1 MKEYQLNSNESGQRF
16 DKYLKK
22 LLPNATTSFLYK
34 MLRKKNITLNGKKAT
49 GNEKLQEHDVVQ
61 LFFSDETY
69 LKFSQNS
76 HELQTEYEAL
86 QKLDY
91 KKLPV
96 VYEDEDMLVVNKPHN
111 MLSQK
116 AKPLDVSANE
126 YVLSYLMNTKQLP
139 LEVFQTFHPSV
150 CNRLDR
156 NTTGLLIAGKSMNG
170 LQELSKMLR
179 TRDVKKFYR
188 CIVYGTVER
197 GATIKGYVTKNEKT
211 NKVTVTTHE
220 TDHSLYIE
228 TEYQPLKCENGCTL
242 LEIHLITGRTHQIR
256 AHLSSIGH
264 PIIGD
269 MKYGNGDIN
278 KMFYDKYKVTHQMLH
293 AFRIEF
299 PDGRIVKVDPPE
311 LFTRIMNDK

>member
-49 GNEKLQEHDVVQ
+49 GNEKLQEHDIVR

-69 LKFSQNS
+69 LKFSQNI
-76 HELQTEYEAL
+76 EEVQREYETL
-86 QKLDY
+86 HKLDY

-96 VYEDEDMLVVNKPHN
+96 VYEDDDMLIVNKPYN

-116 AKPLDVSANE
+116 AKQGDVSANE
-126 YVLSYLMNTKQLP
+126 YVLSYLIETKQLSF
-139 LEVFQTFHPSV
+139 EVYQTFRPSI

-156 NTTGLLIAGKSMNG
+156 NTTGLLIAGKTMNG
-170 LQELSKMLR
+170 LQNLSEMLR

-197 GATIKGYVTKNEKT
+197 GATLKGYVVKDEKT
-211 NKVTVTTHE
+211 NKVTVITHE
-220 TDHSLYIE
+220 TSDSQYIE

-269 MKYGNGDIN
+269 MKYGNADMN
-278 KMFYDKYKVTHQMLH
+278 KIFYDKYKVTHQMLH

-299 PDGRIVKVDPPE
+299 PDGRIIIADPPE
-311 LFTRIMNDK
+311 LFTRIMNIR

>member
-34 MLRKKNITLNGKKAT
+34 MLRKKNITLNGKKAS
-49 GNEKLQEHDVVQ
+49 GNEKLQEHDVVR
-61 LFFSDETY
+61 LFLSDETY
-69 LKFSQNS
+69 FKFSQNLD
-76 HELQTEYEAL
+76 ELQTEYESL
-86 QKLDY
+86 HKLDD

-96 VYEDEDMLVVNKPHN
+96 VYEDEDMLIVNKPYN

-116 AKPLDVSANE
+116 AKSGDISANE
-126 YVLSYLMNTKQLP
+126 YVLSYLIRTDQLP
-139 LEVFQTFHPSV
+139 FDVFQTFRPSV

-156 NTTGLLIAGKSMNG
+156 NTTGLLIAGKTMNG
-170 LQELSKMLR
+170 LQNLSEMLR

-197 GATIKGYVTKNEKT
+197 GATLKGYVTKNEKT

-220 TDHSLYIE
+220 TGNSQYIE

-242 LEIHLITGRTHQIR
+242 MEIHLITGRTHQIR
-256 AHLSSIGH
+256 AHLASIGH

-269 MKYGNGDIN
+269 MKYGNSDIN

-299 PDGRIVKVDPPE
+299 PDGRIVTVAPPE
-311 LFTRIMNDK
+311 LFARIMNN